1 MSSSP
6 LALRDNARLAQSSA
20 NRAAHLRSGSHAV
33 VQTQTG
39 SVAVLFAL
47 ESYDQ
52 RQRVAVYSL
61 RVFNDSNALLVCRV
75 GVVSQQ
81 GDAALAYPVPLQVEP
96 FSVKSTEVPVWLSDF
111 DSFSHAIVEVA
122 GGDVR
127 CVVEAAAPIVKPKRR
142 FSEFTLAAAG
152 LTFGLVTLA
161 VAASGTVVPR
171 IAAFAVP
178 PMALNGTTVQ
188 AEYAATGF
196 GTLSYAVTAPDGRR
210 IAGGALDQRSGI
222 VPVAIP
228 TSHDAGAYTIQ
239 LSMQGPFGSASELR
253 VLNATPK
260 VAQAVGGGARVANIS
275 VNPLVAKP
283 GQTINVAYAA
293 TGSEGYVR
301 LLGTD
306 GTIWAQEPFSHGG
319 STQLT
324 IPALPG
330 ERELRVLLHVTRGSS
345 TAESSAGIVVL
356 APAPPASVQPAPQVV
371 GDNQVDSAAD
381 GYANGTFQVLSPTIS
396 SGGTIRVQILSPRN
410 GMRISLT
417 DTQSNEVT
425 GVNVGTDQQTVSLR
439 APEVR
444 VATRYTVVASFTDGF
459 GQESVVQPVT
469 IAP

>member
-1 MSSSP
+1 MSSSS
-6 LALRDNARLAQSSA
+6 LALRENARLARGVASPI
-20 NRAAHLRSGSHAV
+20 AHQRGGSHAV

-47 ESYDQ
+47 ESYDR
-52 RQRVAVYSL
+52 RQHVAIYSL

-111 DSFSHAIVEVA
+111 DSFSHAVVEVA

-152 LTFGLVTLA
+152 VTFGLVTLA
-161 VAASGTVVPR
+161 VAGSGLVVPR

-188 AEYAATGF
+188 AEYASSGF
-196 GTLSYAVTAPDGRR
+196 GTLSYAITAPDGRR
-210 IAGGALDQRSGI
+210 VAGGTLNQSAGT

-228 TSHDAGAYTIQ
+228 ASHDSGAYTIQ
-239 LSMQGPFGSASELR
+239 LSMQGPFGSASALR

-260 VAQAVGGGARVANIS
+260 VAAAAGDSARIAHIS

-283 GQTINVAYAA
+283 GQTIDVAYAA
-293 TGSEGYVR
+293 TGSDGYVR

-306 GTIWAQEPFSHGG
+306 GTIWAQEPFSHSG
-319 STQLT
+319 STQVT

-345 TAESSAGIVVL
+345 TAESSAGVVVA
-356 APAPPASVQPAPQVV
+356 APAPAASVQPAPQVV
-371 GDNQVDSAAD
+371 SDNQVDSPAD
-381 GYANGTFQVLSPTIS
+381 GYANGTFQVLSATVS

-425 GVNVGTDQQTVSLR
+425 GVNVGTDQPTVSLR
-439 APEVR
+439 APQVR
-444 VATRYTVVASFTDGF
+444 VATRYTS
-459 GQESVVQPVT
+459 
-469 IAP
+469 